1 MGKCKANEVV
11 ESTARF
17 TLTRVAYIHPLVCE
31 QSPFSKHTGNHVVQS
46 SSPRVDSLSVSDTC
60 DDSDTHTATTHG
72 YHRIKGW
79 LLRIECTAR
88 CKGRRR
94 ARSTLRDGGVIFCF
108 DFTDNPF
115 SASLLQS
122 SSSTETEL
130 QLSKVDAPPRVE
142 LRAEEANIKL
152 GVPSHLQ
159 YNRNNYPLAARLTA
173 IVI

>member
-1 MGKCKANEVV
+1 
-11 ESTARF
+11 
-17 TLTRVAYIHPLVCE
+17 
-31 QSPFSKHTGNHVVQS
+31 
-46 SSPRVDSLSVSDTC
+46 
-60 DDSDTHTATTHG
+60 
-72 YHRIKGW
+72 
-79 LLRIECTAR
+79 
-88 CKGRRR
+88 
-94 ARSTLRDGGVIFCF
+94 VIFYF

-142 LRAEEANIKL
+142 LRAEAANIKL

>member
-1 MGKCKANEVV
+1 M
-11 ESTARF
+11 
-17 TLTRVAYIHPLVCE
+17 
-31 QSPFSKHTGNHVVQS
+31 QS

-60 DDSDTHTATTHG
+60 DDSNTHTATTHG

-94 ARSTLRDGGVIFCF
+94 ARSTLRDGGGWHWVLGGFNVTGELQIVSTNCLVYWPLCREETYVVIFYF

-130 QLSKVDAPPRVE
+130 QLSKVDVPPRVE
-142 LRAEEANIKL
+142 LRLWQKRQTL
-152 GVPSHLQ
+152 SLVLHWHLQ